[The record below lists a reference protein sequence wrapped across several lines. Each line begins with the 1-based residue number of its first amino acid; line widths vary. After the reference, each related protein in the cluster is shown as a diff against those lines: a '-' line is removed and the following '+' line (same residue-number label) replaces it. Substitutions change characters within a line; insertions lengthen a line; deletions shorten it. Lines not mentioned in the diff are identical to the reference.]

1 MLRFARAKPL
11 VGLDIGSSAVKVVEL
26 RRFKGGYELS
36 RAGLQPLAAGT
47 VVDGVIADARSL
59 ADSIQEIF
67 SRHTIK
73 NKNVATSVAGHA
85 VIVKKI
91 SLPAMSREE
100 LDESIQWEAE
110 QHVPFDAADV
120 NLDYQVLE
128 GASGSGEAEVLLV
141 AAKKDKILSHTEVIA
156 QAGRSPLVVDVDAFA
171 LQNAYQSNYRPASS
185 MTAALLNIGANI
197 MNVVVTRGGIPLF
210 TRDVSVGGNQFTGLL
225 QKELDLSF
233 EEAEQVKRE
242 NSIEGVDAG
251 HVSSLLESVSEVLLL
266 EIRKSIDFF
275 EATSVGERIQRVY
288 VSGGCSNVTGF
299 MDLLQRKLD
308 LPLEPLDPFKS
319 IRVGKG
325 VNEEKLYQEA
335 PSLAVAVGLA
345 LRSFDD

>member
-1 MLRFARAKPL
+1 MRDGPVPARHDHRRGVSIPRKPLLSSLNLVGEIFRMLRFARAKPL

-36 RAGLQPLAAGT
+36 GAGLQPLAAGT
-47 VVDGVIADARSL
+47 VVDGAIADARSL

-171 LQNAYQSNYRPASS
+171 LLNAYQSNYRPASS
-185 MTAALLNIGANI
+185 MTAALLNIGASI
-197 MNVVVTRGGIPLF
+197 MNVVVTRGGSLCSPATCPSEGINSP
-210 TRDVSVGGNQFTGLL
+210 VSC
-225 QKELDLSF
+225 
-233 EEAEQVKRE
+233 
-242 NSIEGVDAG
+242 
-251 HVSSLLESVSEVLLL
+251 
-266 EIRKSIDFF
+266 RKSS
-275 EATSVGERIQRVY
+275 T
-288 VSGGCSNVTGF
+288 
-299 MDLLQRKLD
+299 
-308 LPLEPLDPFKS
+308 
-319 IRVGKG
+319 
-325 VNEEKLYQEA
+325 
-335 PSLAVAVGLA
+335 
-345 LRSFDD
+345 